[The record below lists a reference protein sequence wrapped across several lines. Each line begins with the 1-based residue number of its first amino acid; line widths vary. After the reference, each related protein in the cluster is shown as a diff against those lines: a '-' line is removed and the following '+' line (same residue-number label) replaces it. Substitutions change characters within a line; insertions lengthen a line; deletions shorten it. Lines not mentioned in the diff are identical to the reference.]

1 MREPRFSVN
10 TVLYTHDMEP
20 ITVLQLPQRS
30 IDYLRETG
38 MVRLA
43 VANPAN
49 FLRIPTDPLEPFD
62 SYIVTIT
69 MDVIRKG
76 YQTYPILLTH
86 DEESALLLRSAF
98 LPGQQRARAADY
110 TSGVAHGFLLALEK
124 LGGGE

>member
-20 ITVLQLPQRS
+20 ITVLQLSQRAV
-30 IDYLRETG
+30 DYLRTTG
-38 MVRLA
+38 MVRIP
-43 VANPAN
+43 VMPAN
-49 FLRIPTDPLEPFD
+49 YMPRIPTDHLEPID
-62 SYIVTIT
+62 AYIVTIT

-110 TSGVAHGFLLALEK
+110 ASGVAHGFLLALEK
-124 LGGGE
+124 LGGGA